1 VTMTGTTRAEE
12 ESTLPESATICIR
25 KQELYPPGEVEVT
38 PYGGRIHFQNEDDNE
53 YRLRFWK
60 TETDPD
66 AGIDILLPA
75 GGRVTVVINKNDVFS
90 YSFRDIG
97 DSKVASGKGGGP
109 IKN

>member
-1 VTMTGTTRAEE
+1 MAMTGTTKAED
-12 ESTLPESATICIR
+12 STLPESATITIR
-25 KQELYPPGEVEVT
+25 DQKLYLCGEVEVT
-38 PYGGRIHFQNEDDNE
+38 PNGGRIHFQNEDDKE

-60 TETDPD
+60 TE
-66 AGIDILLPA
+66 ANAEEGIDILLSA
-75 GGRVTVVINKNDVFS
+75 GASVTVVINKDDVFS